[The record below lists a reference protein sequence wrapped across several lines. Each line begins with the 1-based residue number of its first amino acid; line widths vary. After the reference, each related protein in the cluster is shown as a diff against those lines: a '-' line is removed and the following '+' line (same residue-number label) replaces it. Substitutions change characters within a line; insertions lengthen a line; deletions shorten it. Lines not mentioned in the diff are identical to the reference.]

1 MMLIEQTQV
10 PDAALPVAELE
21 AHLRLSSG
29 FGTGV
34 SQEALLMSFLRAAL
48 AAIEGWTDKVLI
60 ARGFT
65 YTVRSWRQ
73 ARSQPLPVAPIRA
86 VSAVQMVTPAGAEAA
101 MTAEWYLQADMV
113 RPVLSAP
120 HGAFDA
126 IPTGGMAQIHFTA
139 GFGPTFGDV
148 PADLRQAV
156 LLLAAHYYEYR
167 DETALSEGC
176 MPFGVTALLARYRKM
191 RLGMGA

>member
-101 MTAEWYLQADMV
+101 TRAAAARPAAWVPDYGALNALDPDME
-113 RPVLSAP
+113 
-120 HGAFDA
+120 FD
-126 IPTGGMAQIHFTA
+126 T
-139 GFGPTFGDV
+139 
-148 PADLRQAV
+148 LW
-156 LLLAAHYYEYR
+156 LA
-167 DETALSEGC
+167 S
-176 MPFGVTALLARYRKM
+176 
-191 RLGMGA
+191 